1 MLIETQY
8 KLKENNQ
15 LSYYL
20 RTHSYWYKYLNRN
33 PDSID
38 ELEREYKETMRKQK
52 MERASEALSALETLT
67 TIVNTLK

>member
-38 ELEREYKETMRKQK
+38 ALEREYKETMRKQK

-67 TIVNTLK
+67 AIVNTLK